1 MATHSSILS
10 WRILWM
16 EDSGGLLSMGSHKS
30 QTRLR
35 QLSMQWDDIQDF
47 YILLNFGSLF
57 HSCICELR
65 VQGKSGLEMHTGES
79 ACDGALAGVPRM
91 QSLMQRTYVPSS

>member
-1 MATHSSILS
+1 MVGWGSF
-10 WRILWM
+10 
-16 EDSGGLLSMGSHKS
+16 SGAGLEGKIRS
-30 QTRLR
+30 
-35 QLSMQWDDIQDF
+35 F
-47 YILLNFGSLF
+47 ILLNFGSLF